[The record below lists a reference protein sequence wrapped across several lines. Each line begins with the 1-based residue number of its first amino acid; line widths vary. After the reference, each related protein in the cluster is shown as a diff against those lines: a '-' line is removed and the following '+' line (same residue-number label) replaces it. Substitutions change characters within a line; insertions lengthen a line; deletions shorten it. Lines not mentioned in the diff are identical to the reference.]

1 MWTRIQIK
9 LKGKMN
15 NILEKYQL
23 QGYNGNAGIV
33 YALEKYLPYFKRL
46 SLLYVLYQEL
56 YVEKK
61 TTYASIALQNRKT
74 AFFNYTFLHNHVI
87 YNDVSP

>member
-61 TTYASIALQNRKT
+61 TTYASISFAK
-74 AFFNYTFLHNHVI
+74 
-87 YNDVSP
+87 